1 MNPNSIENSTTATFN
16 LKEELENYLIYWRWF
31 VLSLVVC
38 ITVAFLYLR
47 YAIPNYKAVATILV
61 QDERKGSMASELSAF
76 ADLGLLNNVKNNV
89 DNEIEVI
96 KSRRLIESAIRDLS
110 LQVSYFSIGRVKSE
124 ELYTNSPIEVVFS
137 TTTPEFDS
145 SSSHFE
151 FQFTAI
157 NRFDLATGEGKSLG
171 NYSIGVP
178 ISYKGSTFV
187 VLPRKKK
194 PIQPDTHLLVEVTPI
209 SNLVEHFKSRLTI
222 AAIGKNTS
230 VIELSLVDPVQEKAE
245 DFLNALIENYN
256 QDAISDKKYVAENTS
271 RFIEQRLLIIS
282 DELKGV
288 ESDVESF
295 KKQNKVTDIVSE
307 AGLFLENATEF
318 EKKELETETQLKVVS
333 SILDYMNSNA
343 SSELLPANVLPAE
356 EGASASI
363 AQYNQ
368 LVLER
373 NKLLKTAG
381 PKNSMVLNLEAK
393 ITTLKSSVSSSL
405 LQLQNQLKIKKKDI
419 TRQKAVLGGKISQIP
434 TQEKIFRDI
443 DRKQNIKEA
452 LYLYLLQKRE
462 ETQISLAV
470 TAPNA
475 KVIDTAI
482 ASKNPVSPKRQIVF
496 LGSLF
501 LGLLI
506 PFSILYI
513 RRLLDTKVK
522 SRLDIEQATTMPI
535 IGDVPKSDSNNVIL
549 SNTSR
554 TSTAESLR
562 IVRTNL
568 EFLLNEVPEGL
579 AKTIFITS
587 TFPKEGKTFI
597 SVNLASTI
605 ALSDKKVLLLGLDI
619 RNPKI
624 EDYLSVPKVGVTNYL
639 ASNEGENL
647 ADFITKVTGFSN
659 LFVMPAGVVPPNP
672 AELLMGKKVG
682 ELFGQ
687 LKQDFDYIIVDTAPV
702 SLVTDTLLISKYAD
716 AFVYVARANYL
727 DKRMLSLPERLYQEK
742 KLPNMSILINDTD
755 STKGYGYGYGYGY
768 GVEVE
773 KKSFWKR
780 FLDSFGF

>member
-1 MNPNSIENSTTATFN
+1 MNPNSVENPTIDTFN
-16 LKEELENYLIYWRWF
+16 LKEELENYLIYLRWF

-38 ITVAFLYLR
+38 VAIAFLYLR

-61 QDERKGSMASELSAF
+61 QDERKGFMASELSAF
-76 ADLGLLNNVKNNV
+76 SDLGLLGNVKNNV

-96 KSRRLIESAIRDLS
+96 KSRRLIDSAIRDLS
-110 LQVSYFSIGRVKSE
+110 LHVSYFSIGRVKSE
-124 ELYTNSPIEVVFS
+124 ELYTNSPIQLVFS
-137 TTTPEFDS
+137 TTSPEFDS
-145 SSSHFE
+145 RSFRFE
-151 FQFTAI
+151 LVFTDI
-157 NRFDLATGEGKSLG
+157 NHFDLTTVEGKLLG
-171 NYSIGVP
+171 NYSIGAP

-194 PIQPDTHLLVEVTPI
+194 QIQPDTQLLVAVSPV
-209 SNLVEHFKSRLTI
+209 SKLVEHFKSRLTI
-222 AAIGKNTS
+222 AVVGKNTS
-230 VIELSLVDPVQEKAE
+230 VIELSLIDPVQAKAE
-245 DFLNALIENYN
+245 DFLNALVKNYN

-271 RFIEQRLLIIS
+271 KFIEQRLIIIN

-295 KKQNKVTDIVSE
+295 KKENKVTDIVSE

-318 EKKELETETQLKVVS
+318 EKKEIETETQLKVVS
-333 SILDYMNSNA
+333 SILDYMKSNTT
-343 SSELLPANVLPAE
+343 SELLPANVLPAE

-373 NKLLKTAG
+373 NKLMKTAG

-393 ITTLKSSVSSSL
+393 INTLKSSVASSL
-405 LQLQNQLKIKKKDI
+405 LQLQNNLRIKKKDVV
-419 TRQKAVLGGKISQIP
+419 RQKAILGGKISQIP

-462 ETQISLAV
+462 ETEISLAV

-475 KVIDTAI
+475 KVIDAAI
-482 ASKNPVSPKRQIVF
+482 ASENPVSPKRQIVY

-522 SRLDIEQATTMPI
+522 SRLDIEQATTMPF
-535 IGDVPKSDSNNVIL
+535 IGDVPKSVSNEAII
-549 SNTSR
+549 SSSSR
-554 TSTAESLR
+554 TRAAEALR

-568 EFLLNEVPEGL
+568 EFLLNEVPEGV
-579 AKTIFITS
+579 AKTIFLTS
-587 TFPKEGKTFI
+587 TLPKEGKTFI

-605 ALSDKKVLLLGLDI
+605 ALSDKKVLLLGLDF
-619 RNPKI
+619 RNPKL
-624 EDYLSVPKVGVTNYL
+624 EEYLDVPKVGVTNYL
-639 ASNEGENL
+639 ASKEHKDS
-647 ADFITKVTGFSN
+647 ADFLTKVEGFSN
-659 LFVMPAGVVPPNP
+659 FYVMPAGVIPPNP

-682 ELFGQ
+682 ELFEK
-687 LKQDFDYIIVDTAPV
+687 LKQEFDYIIVDTAPV

-716 AFVYVARANYL
+716 AFVYVTRANYL
-727 DKRMLSLPERLYQEK
+727 DKRMLTLPEKLYQEK
-742 KLPNMSILINDTD
+742 KLPNMSILINDTV
-755 STKGYGYGYGYGY
+755 STKGYGYGYGYGYVY

-780 FLDSFGF
+780 FFK

>member
-16 LKEELENYLIYWRWF
+16 LKEELDNYLIYWRWF

-110 LQVSYFSIGRVKSE
+110 LQVSYFSIGRVKSP

-145 SSSHFE
+145 SSSHFDV
-151 FQFTAI
+151 QFTAI

-194 PIQPDTHLLVEVTPI
+194 PIQPDTHLLVAVTPI

-333 SILDYMNSNA
+333 SILDYMNSNT

-381 PKNSMVLNLEAK
+381 SKNSMVLNLEAK

-482 ASKNPVSPKRQIVF
+482 ASKNPVSPKRQIIF
-496 LGSLF
+496 LGSLL

-535 IGDVPKSDSNNVIL
+535 IGVVPKSDSNDVIL

-624 EDYLSVPKVGVTNYL
+624 DDYLSVPKVGVTNYL

-647 ADFITKVTGFSN
+647 ADFITKVAGFSN

-672 AELLMGKKVG
+672 AELLMGKKVP
-682 ELFGQ
+682 ELFEQ

-780 FLDSFGF
+780 FFK

>member
-1 MNPNSIENSTTATFN
+1 MQKREFNTPTLSSNFN
-16 LKEELENYLIYWRWF
+16 LKEEIENYISHWKWF
-31 VLSLVVC
+31 VVGVLVC
-38 ITVAFLYLR
+38 FTGAYLYLR
-47 YAIPNYKAVATILV
+47 YTIPQYKATSTILV
-61 QDERKGSMASELSAF
+61 KDDRKGSMASELSAF
-76 ADLGLLNNVKNNV
+76 SDLGLLSGVKSNV

-96 KSRRLIESAIRDLS
+96 KSRTLIASTIKDLG
-110 LQVSYFSIGRVKSE
+110 LTTAYLNLGRVKSE
-124 ELYTNSPIEVVFS
+124 ELYKGSPIQIFFSKTNETFLNVFHN
-137 TTTPEFDS
+137 FRIS
-145 SSSHFE
+145 SID
-151 FQFTAI
+151 A
-157 NRFDLATGEGKSLG
+157 NRFDFYDASGVKIGTFSYGTKFKIEAVEAVVMKSNVDLWKEEFNIAIQVYPIKSL
-171 NYSIGVP
+171 
-178 ISYKGSTFV
+178 
-187 VLPRKKK
+187 
-194 PIQPDTHLLVEVTPI
+194 VE
-209 SNLVEHFKSRLTI
+209 SFKSRL
-222 AAIGKNTS
+222 AVSSFGKNTS
-230 VIELSLVDPVQEKAE
+230 VIELTLVDPVRPKAE
-245 DFLNALIENYN
+245 DFLNTLVNNYN
-256 QDAISDKKYVAENTS
+256 QDAISDKKYIAENTS
-271 RFIEQRLLIIS
+271 QFIEQRLNIIS

-288 ESDVESF
+288 EADVESF
-295 KKQNKVTDIVSE
+295 KKENKVTDIVSE

-318 EKKELETETQLKVVS
+318 EKKEIETETQLKVVS
-333 SILDYMNSNA
+333 SILDYLNSNT
-343 SSELLPANVLPAE
+343 SSELIPANVLPAE

-381 PKNSMVLNLEAK
+381 PKNSLVLNLEAK
-393 ITTLKSSVSSSL
+393 INTLKSSVASSL
-405 LQLQNQLKIKKKDI
+405 LQLQNNLKIKKKDI
-419 TRQKAVLGGKISQIP
+419 ARQNAILGGKIAQIP

-475 KVIDTAI
+475 KVIDAAI
-482 ASKNPVSPKRQIVF
+482 ASKNPVSPNRQVIY

-506 PFSILYI
+506 PFAILYI

-522 SRLDIEQATTMPI
+522 SRLDIEQATTMPF
-535 IGDVPKSDSNNVIL
+535 IGDVPKSVSNEAII
-549 SNTSR
+549 SSSSR
-554 TSTAESLR
+554 TSTAEALR

-568 EFLLNEVPEGL
+568 EFLLNEVPEGV
-579 AKTIFITS
+579 AKTIFLTS

-619 RNPKI
+619 RNPKL
-624 EDYLSVPKVGVTNYL
+624 EEYLDVPKVGVTNYL
-639 ASNEGENL
+639 ASKDHKNS
-647 ADFITKVTGFSN
+647 ADFLTKVEGFSN
-659 LFVMPAGVVPPNP
+659 FYVMPAGVIPPNP

-682 ELFGQ
+682 ELFEK
-687 LKQDFDYIIVDTAPV
+687 LKQEFDYIIVDTAPV

-716 AFVYVARANYL
+716 AFVYVTRANYL
-727 DKRMLSLPERLYQEK
+727 DKRMLTLPEKLYQEK

-780 FLDSFGF
+780 FFK

>member
-1 MNPNSIENSTTATFN
+1 MNPNSIENSSTSTFD
-16 LKEELENYLIYWRWF
+16 LREELDNYLIYWRWF

-76 ADLGLLNNVKNNV
+76 ADLGLLNYVKNNV

-145 SSSHFE
+145 SSSHFDV
-151 FQFTAI
+151 QFTAI

-194 PIQPDTHLLVEVTPI
+194 PIQPDTHLLVAVTPI

-333 SILDYMNSNA
+333 SILDYMNSNT

-482 ASKNPVSPKRQIVF
+482 ASKNPVSPKRPIIY

-506 PFSILYI
+506 PFTILYI

-522 SRLDIEQATTMPI
+522 SRLDIEQATTMPF
-535 IGDVPKSDSNNVIL
+535 IGDVPKSVSNEAII
-549 SNTSR
+549 SSSSR
-554 TSTAESLR
+554 TRAAEALR

-568 EFLLNEVPEGL
+568 EFLLNEVPEGV
-579 AKTIFITS
+579 AKTIFLTS
-587 TFPKEGKTFI
+587 TLPKEGKTFI
-597 SVNLASTI
+597 SVNLASII
-605 ALSDKKVLLLGLDI
+605 ALSDKKVLLLGLDF
-619 RNPKI
+619 RNPKL
-624 EDYLSVPKVGVTNYL
+624 EEYLDFPKVGITNYL
-639 ASNEGENL
+639 ASKDHKNS
-647 ADFITKVTGFSN
+647 ADFLTKVEGFSN
-659 LFVMPAGVVPPNP
+659 FYVMPTGVIPPNP

-682 ELFGQ
+682 ELFEK
-687 LKQDFDYIIVDTAPV
+687 LKQEFDYIIVDTAPV

-716 AFVYVARANYL
+716 AFVYVTRANYL
-727 DKRMLSLPERLYQEK
+727 DKRMLTLPEKLYQEK
-742 KLPNMSILINDTD
+742 KLPNMSILINDTV
-755 STKGYGYGYGYGY
+755 STKGYGYGYGYAYGY

-780 FLDSFGF
+780 FFK